1 MAKLLITTD
10 EQEVIEVQGKM
21 TFESIRNE
29 EGKLDTYG
37 QLVTHK
43 YIDGI
48 DQIESSRYILK
59 TVNVL
64 REVFGTNDFN
74 ILYEFKLDDGYE
86 YYVKEETLS
95 EEAIKKI
102 QDEEYKDEDSNKWED
117 KEWKSE
123 TK

>member
-1 MAKLLITTD
+1 MAKLIITTD
-10 EQEVIEVQGKM
+10 EKEVIEVQGRM
-21 TFESIRNE
+21 TFESIRNA

-48 DQIESSRYILK
+48 DKIESSRYILE
-59 TVNVL
+59 TVNVT

-74 ILYEFKLDDGYE
+74 ILYEFQLEDGYE
-86 YYVKEETLS
+86 YYVKEDVLTD
-95 EEAIKKI
+95 EEIKKI
-102 QDEEYKDEDSNKWED
+102 QDEEYSEEDCKKWED

-123 TK
+123 TN

>member
-1 MAKLLITTD
+1 MAKLIITTD
-10 EQEVIEVQGKM
+10 ENEEIEVQGRM
-21 TFESIRNE
+21 TFESVRNE
-29 EGKLDTYG
+29 EGGLSTYG

-48 DQIESSRYILK
+48 DKIESSRYILK
-59 TVNVL
+59 TVNVI

-74 ILYEFKLDDGYE
+74 ILYEFRLDDGFE
-86 YYVKEETLS
+86 YYVKEDTLTD
-95 EEAIKKI
+95 EEIKKI
-102 QDEEYKDEDSNKWED
+102 QDEEYFDEDSKVWED

>member
-1 MAKLLITTD
+1 MAKLIITTD
-10 EQEVIEVQGKM
+10 EKEVIEVQGRM
-21 TFESIRNE
+21 TFESIRNA

-48 DQIESSRYILK
+48 DKIESSRYILE
-59 TVNVL
+59 TVNVT

-74 ILYEFKLDDGYE
+74 ILYEFQLEDGYE
-86 YYVKEETLS
+86 YYVKEDVLTD
-95 EEAIKKI
+95 EEIKKM
-102 QDEEYKDEDSNKWED
+102 QDEEYSEEDCKKWEG

-123 TK
+123 TN